1 MLMVVLTLDMLSPR
15 ENSYDIYE
23 LGSPPHLEELTY
35 TGLELL
41 RLAYSGDLDG
51 HGLPMRT
58 EASNGFD
65 RVYFDTDPGAITGE
79 YNRVAVHLGRD
90 ALLVALDRRHVEWS
104 GDHGQPGVSVRQ
116 QSTVVISGARAQ
128 LFTLDTPKG
137 GAPHD
142 ITEDRFTARV
152 LTGRL
157 QGTLGAVGVNGAIES
172 MGLKLAG

>member
-58 EASNGFD
+58 EASDGFG
-65 RVYFDTDPGAITGE
+65 RVYFDTDPGAIIGE
-79 YNRVAVHLGRD
+79 YSRVAVHLARD
-90 ALLVALDRRHVEWS
+90 ALLVALDQRHTEWS
-104 GDHGQPGVSVRQ
+104 GDYMRPGTSVRHR
-116 QSTVVISGARAQ
+116 STVVISGARAQ
-128 LFTLDTPKG
+128 LFTMDTQKSG
-137 GAPHD
+137 VSHD
-142 ITEDRFTARV
+142 ITEDRFTARI
-152 LTGRL
+152 LTNRL
-157 QGTLGAVGVNGAIES
+157 QDTLGAVGVNGAIES